1 VEWKIRVKD
10 KWKGKWLEETVT
22 GSTLTV
28 FHYSKHPR
36 FCKTLN
42 PADVQTQEK
51 RKQKSRLGTEARI
64 IPDRYENK
72 RTKHMHVK
80 TM

>member
-22 GSTLTV
+22 GFNSNCIPL
-28 FHYSKHPR
+28 FQAPK